1 MIAWHN
7 MTAQERATIGPLL
20 SLLLISLF
28 LLSGCTRNV
37 SLAEDESRIR
47 EAFSIP
53 PEVKLVS
60 LWRSSDQP
68 GTFGREGLRMVGEFR
83 LTDQQKED
91 FVRRAI
97 SHGWKSLPI
106 PKNIYRFRKPPVELP
121 KDGQE
126 GLCFCSVWVNGLW
139 VDGKKQESRT
149 LGCED
154 APERFDHYRMGL
166 LDIGAGKIIVVYQN
180 YY

>member
-1 MIAWHN
+1 
-7 MTAQERATIGPLL
+7 MTVQERATNRPLL
-20 SLLLISLF
+20 SLLLVCLF

-47 EAFSIP
+47 EEFSIP

-68 GTFGREGLRMVGEFR
+68 GTFGREGLRMVGEFQ
-83 LTDQQKED
+83 LTDNQKEN

-97 SHGWKSLPI
+97 NHDWKSLPM
-106 PKNIYRFRKPPVELP
+106 PKNIYTFPKPPVELP
-121 KDGQE
+121 KGVQE
-126 GLCFCSVWVNGLW
+126 GLRFCSVCVHGLW

-154 APERFDHYRMGL
+154 APEKFDHYRVGL